1 VGCRA
6 AAVTTIIDF
15 SVENEG
21 EQLLQYRSQ
30 FFVLFGPSHTFTSSQ
45 VYSVTS
51 SIPRQWAIPYTI
63 RSTISRY
70 AGERKRI
77 DAVHDGG
84 VDSPRPA
91 PSARALPSSDR
102 LVSDNIGMLASL
114 ELASYHA
121 VVYPPIVSSFSVC
134 LALELVEEGR
144 DWRCYCE
151 APDKRKQ
158 TAQILPQTIP
168 KAQSFS
174 LLKMDHS
181 SSWGSHLHNNT
192 CTSRLAMRCFVLP
205 LRSGGARNKSTR

>member
-1 VGCRA
+1 
-6 AAVTTIIDF
+6 
-15 SVENEG
+15 
-21 EQLLQYRSQ
+21 
-30 FFVLFGPSHTFTSSQ
+30 
-45 VYSVTS
+45 
-51 SIPRQWAIPYTI
+51 
-63 RSTISRY
+63 
-70 AGERKRI
+70 
-77 DAVHDGG
+77 
-84 VDSPRPA
+84 
-91 PSARALPSSDR
+91 
-102 LVSDNIGMLASL
+102 MLASL